1 MIVLKTYRPLALLAA
16 SLLTAC
22 VHVPTGPSMMVS
34 ALPSSGKDIEQF
46 RNDDYL
52 CRQFAH
58 EQVSEISANK
68 TAAWIVQ
75 QRYDFSYLQCMYAQG
90 HRILPEDGQV
100 LEESTKSNNGNPNKN
115 ISLPESRI
123 PVSPSL

>member
-1 MIVLKTYRPLALLAA
+1 MIILKIYRPLALLAA
-16 SLLTAC
+16 SLLAAC
-22 VHVPTGPSMMVS
+22 VHVPAGPSMMVS
-34 ALPSSGKDIEQF
+34 VLPSLGKDIEQF

-58 EQVSEISANK
+58 EQVSGISANK

-90 HRILPEDGQV
+90 HRILPADGQV
-100 LEESTKSNNGNPNKN
+100 LEDSTKSNNTNLNKN
-115 ISLPESRI
+115 IPLPDSRV
-123 PVSPSL
+123 PVSPNL

>member
-1 MIVLKTYRPLALLAA
+1 
-16 SLLTAC
+16 
-22 VHVPTGPSMMVS
+22 MMVS
-34 ALPSSGKDIEQF
+34 ASPSPGKDIEQF

-90 HRILPEDGQV
+90 HRISPEDGQV
-100 LEESTKSNNGNPNKN
+100 LEDPTKSNNKNPNKN
-115 ISLPESRI
+115 IPSPVSRV
-123 PVSPSL
+123 PASPSL

>member
-1 MIVLKTYRPLALLAA
+1 MFKIYRLLVLLLAF
-16 SLLTAC
+16 LLTAC
-22 VHVPTGPSMMVS
+22 AYMPEGPSMMASVS
-34 ALPSSGKDIEQF
+34 PGSGKDFGQF

-58 EQVSEISANK
+58 EQVDEISVNN

-90 HRILPEDGQV
+90 HHI
-100 LEESTKSNNGNPNKN
+100 
-115 ISLPESRI
+115 I
-123 PVSPSL
+123 PGSDLRGLYQK